1 MQKLVGFALEVAVVE
16 HVHQRVLVGLLDG
29 HAAVR
34 FVQSLSAGLCPAHLG
49 AVDRLAAA
57 HDASAGAGHD
67 LNEVVLLLAGFHGLQ
82 HLPGVCQTG
91 SHADLHIQTVVGN
104 AEFPDALIAPC
115 AALRDRTQGCRVV
128 ALDQTAQNRFR
139 HAAGSAEDHAA
150 AGADAEGHI
159 AGFGRKRL
167 KVDAV
172 GVDHPDQ
179 LGGGEHVIRVLPL
192 VGVALL
198 ALRLHFLGGTGH
210 DGDYDGLFPLGVGL
224 VPVVILQ
231 DCGEHGLR
239 RTAGGDIFLEFRILV
254 LHELDPRGAAGG
266 HQWQIGASLDPLQK
280 FRGLFH
286 NGQVGGV
293 GGVEDLVEAHAVQ
306 RRYDLAH
313 GVLALGQTEGFTDGH
328 ADGGSDLG
336 DHAGVLVTQ
345 RLPDVGHV
353 VVNGQGAGGADH
365 AALSAADAVGHS
377 HLAVEGGGHGSVR
390 AAVGK
395 GQNADPLKLRAR
407 PDTAAAQ
414 DALVG
419 VADDGGRGKVYG
431 LDLPVIFK
439 ADIVDAQ
446 LVGQL
451 LQLAPAVLV
460 TGGAVPAVGG
470 QQQLHD
476 ELAVLAQTLGM
487 GVDHHAVPGFF
498 RAGGE
503 EAASVVLHHAQT
515 AGAENGQL
523 RLVAQGR
530 DLETG
535 LANDGQNILLVGKFY
550 LFSVDCNSTHDCPP
564 YASM

>member
-1 MQKLVGFALEVAVVE
+1 MG
-16 HVHQRVLVGLLDG
+16 
-29 HAAVR
+29 
-34 FVQSLSAGLCPAHLG
+34 
-49 AVDRLAAA
+49 
-57 HDASAGAGHD
+57 
-67 LNEVVLLLAGFHGLQ
+67 
-82 HLPGVCQTG
+82 
-91 SHADLHIQTVVGN
+91 
-104 AEFPDALIAPC
+104 
-115 AALRDRTQGCRVV
+115 
-128 ALDQTAQNRFR
+128 
-139 HAAGSAEDHAA
+139 
-150 AGADAEGHI
+150 
-159 AGFGRKRL
+159 
-167 KVDAV
+167 
-172 GVDHPDQ
+172 
-179 LGGGEHVIRVLPL
+179 
-192 VGVALL
+192 
-198 ALRLHFLGGTGH
+198 
-210 DGDYDGLFPLGVGL
+210 
-224 VPVVILQ
+224 
-231 DCGEHGLR
+231 

-266 HQWQIGASLDPLQK
+266 HQRQVGASLDPLQK

-293 GGVEDLVEAHAVQ
+293 GGVEDLVEAHPVQ

-365 AALSAADAVGHS
+365 AALSAADAVGHG

-414 DALVG
+414 DTLVG
-419 VADDGGRGKVYG
+419 VADDGGRGKVYW

-470 QQQLHD
+470 
-476 ELAVLAQTLGM
+476 
-487 GVDHHAVPGFF
+487 
-498 RAGGE
+498 
-503 EAASVVLHHAQT
+503 
-515 AGAENGQL
+515 
-523 RLVAQGR
+523 
-530 DLETG
+530 
-535 LANDGQNILLVGKFY
+535 
-550 LFSVDCNSTHDCPP
+550 
-564 YASM
+564 